1 MSNETIKQIA
11 ENNIKFYEY
20 PAVKEVDSLKIIIN
34 PNDPS
39 TPSDYADNEWLTFDF
54 LIQIDVWGLNRK
66 EVETVANEIRDSLWN
81 EIGFYQISGP
91 KGYTDGVF
99 HDARRYRG
107 KFYKDSW

>member
-34 PNDPS
+34 PIDSS
-39 TPSDYADNEWLTFDF
+39 TPSDYADNEWLTFDY

-107 KFYKDSW
+107 KFYKDS